1 VPGPTGAT
9 GPVGATGPSGTAGVD
24 GATGATGPSGV
35 DGVTGPTGPT
45 GASGSNGADGATGA
59 TGPSGTAGADGATG
73 PTGPAGINGAT
84 GATGPTG
91 PSGTAGATG
100 PTGVTGPSAA
110 YAQASMPTGAPNGS
124 VWLDT
129 DATSTTIFEQCW
141 RKAVVTAGTSITG
154 VDDYSLTL
162 AYTVGFEQVYLNGVL
177 LVRAVDYTAT
187 DGTTITLLT
196 ATTVGDYV
204 EIITTST
211 FVAANT
217 YTQAQ
222 ADARYPLNSID
233 MSAGKNKILNSN
245 FSLWQR
251 GTSLTYTSSG
261 LNYLPDRF
269 FSWTIGTLN
278 ITVSQ
283 QAFAP
288 GTAPVAGYE
297 GQFFLRN
304 AVTSLS
310 GQSIQAVGQ
319 RIEDVRTLAGQT
331 ATFSFW
337 AKADA
342 SRTYTTR
349 FIQNF
354 GSGGSGEV
362 QTSGASHSVTTSWQR
377 FSVTVS
383 VPSISGKTIGT
394 NSYFQPLLDGPA
406 NTANT
411 LDTWGWQLEAGS
423 VATAFQTASGSVGG
437 ELALCQRYYYRLNRT
452 ANGGYGFIGTGVSTT
467 IASFS
472 IPAKVSMRTSIASL
486 DFSNLAAYDLSGSVL
501 NATTATLYFD
511 GSSIDAFVLQLN
523 YASAVIAQY
532 RPYFLFS
539 NTSNAGFIGFSAEL

>member
-1 VPGPTGAT
+1 VTGDVGPTGLTGATGPAGATGPTGADSTVPGPTGAT
-9 GPVGATGPSGTAGVD
+9 GPAGATGPSGTAGAV
-24 GATGATGPSGV
+24 GATGATGPSGI

-45 GASGSNGADGATGA
+45 G
-59 TGPSGTAGADGATG
+59 PSGTAGAV
-73 PTGPAGINGAT
+73 

-100 PTGVTGPSAA
+100 ATG
-110 YAQASMPTGAPNGS
+110 PTGAAG
-124 VWLDT
+124 
-129 DATSTTIFEQCW
+129 ATAAISYSYS
-141 RKAVVTAGTSITG
+141 ATAGQTTFSGT
-154 VDDYSLTL
+154 DLNSLTL
-162 AYTVGFEQVYLNGVL
+162 SYTVGAEQVYLNGVL
-177 LVRAVDYTAT
+177 LVRTSDYTAT
-187 DGTTITLLT
+187 NGTSVVLALGATASDTL
-196 ATTVGDYV
+196 VV
-204 EIITTST
+204 
-211 FVAANT
+211 VAYGAFNVANT

-222 ADARYPLNSID
+222 SDARYPLNSID
-233 MSAGKNKILNSN
+233 FSAGKNHIINGD
-245 FSLWQR
+245 FGVWQR
-251 GTSLTYTSSG
+251 GTTLTYTSSG

-283 QAFAP
+283 QTFTP

-297 GQFFLRN
+297 GQYFLRN

-337 AKADA
+337 AKADSA
-342 SRTYTTR
+342 RTYTTR

-362 QTSGASHSVTTSWQR
+362 SVSGGSHSVTTSWQR

-394 NSYFQPLLDGPA
+394 SSYLQPLIDGPA

-423 VATAFQTASGSVGG
+423 VATAFQTATGTIQG
-437 ELALCQRYYYRLNRT
+437 ELAACQRYYYRNT
-452 ANGGYGFIGTGVSTT
+452 AGQVLSVMSGTMGADSTT
-467 IASFS
+467 TVDMPVNF
-472 IPAKVSMRTSIASL
+472 PVTMRTTISSTL
-486 DFSNLAAYDLSGSVL
+486 DIGNVVL
-501 NATTATLYFD
+501 ND
-511 GSSIDAFVLQLN
+511 GVTSYGGGTFAIQVPRSGVN
-523 YASAVIAQY
+523 YATVRYTHTSGAFTVY
-532 RPYFLFS
+532 RPLNFIA
-539 NTSNAGFIGFSAEL
+539 NSNAAAFIGFSAEL